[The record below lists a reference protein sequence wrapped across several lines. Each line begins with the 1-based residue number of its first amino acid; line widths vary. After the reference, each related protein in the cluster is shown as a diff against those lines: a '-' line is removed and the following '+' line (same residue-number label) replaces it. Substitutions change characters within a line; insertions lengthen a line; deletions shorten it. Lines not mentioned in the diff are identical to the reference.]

1 MKMATGKKTGEPRGT
16 TAQWDAVLHQS
27 GLEAAERGD
36 SSAETQ
42 QWAKDACDGVQDRIA
57 ALRRRGTFSSPG
69 SSSVPA
75 RESQIPPEYQL
86 LGRVELVAKL
96 EALRN
101 SGLVSYAHFDSNGL
115 SDDDLRRL
123 VCTLEDS
130 TKG

>member
-1 MKMATGKKTGEPRGT
+1 MATGKKTREPRGI

-27 GLEAAERGD
+27 GLEAAERGE

-42 QWAKDACDGVQDRIA
+42 QWAKAACDGVQDQIA
-57 ALRRRGTFSSPG
+57 ALRQRGTFSSPG
-69 SSSVPA
+69 SSSAAAV
-75 RESQIPPEYQL
+75 RESPIPPEYQL
-86 LGRVELVAKL
+86 LGRFELVAKL

-101 SGLVSYAHFDSNGL
+101 SGLVSYAHFDSTGL